1 MREHHYDIVILDKK
15 TKQEILCLNMGIG
28 SKGLN
33 NAGAMAMDL
42 SRILKRS
49 KVKLIVYEDKD
60 TRHERVLAEW

>member
-28 SKGLN
+28 SKGLS
-33 NAGAMAMDL
+33 NASTMAMDL
-42 SRILKRS
+42 SRILKWS

-60 TRHERVLAEW
+60 TEHERVLAEW